1 MKQQTRKVTRVKKAL
16 AGVALASTS
25 LFGMVNANAVCVQTG
40 VVEFSQTGAASTSFY
55 ITAVTAILPTF
66 AYVFVAPAGSTF
78 HAILSDAMAA
88 GQVVTVTG
96 DNPGGC
102 PAAGTFRP
110 GGTVIRVDR
119 FDQ

>member
-1 MKQQTRKVTRVKKAL
+1 MNQKIRKVRRVKKAL
-16 AGVALASTS
+16 AGVAVAMS
-25 LFGMVNANAVCVQTG
+25 LFGAANANALCTQTG
-40 VVEFSQTGAASTSFY
+40 VIEYAATAGGSTSFY

-66 AYVFVAPAGSTF
+66 AYFFTAPAGSTF
-78 HAILSDAMAA
+78 HAMLSDAMAA

-96 DNPGGC
+96 NVGIC

-110 GGTVIRVDR
+110 GGVVVRLER